1 MSRLRLK
8 PSHTT
13 FRGHGCRRRPQP
25 EVADGEFLT
34 LLGPSGCGKTTTLR
48 MIAGFLG
55 PDAGDIW
62 FDDRRMTDVPPH
74 RRNTAMVFQSYAL
87 FPHMSVAE
95 NVGFGLLMRKLPKA
109 ESAARVAEALELV
122 SLTGLEDRR
131 PGQLSGGQQQR
142 VGSGARHRHAPG
154 HPAVRRA
161 ALQSR
166 CQAPGKVRVEIRELQ
181 RRLRITS
188 IYVTH
193 DQAEALV
200 VSDRIVVM
208 NRGRIEQIGDPDT
221 IYRAPDNAF
230 VADFI
235 GLTNIVEGT
244 LLDDRTVDTPIGRL
258 RIDGGQPL
266 KSTRVK
272 LIWRPEDMKAT
283 ANGLANRL
291 SGTVR
296 QVIFRGNVTEFTFDV
311 NGHSLRGQLDND
323 LAASGRRGHHS
334 SASTPTASGSS
345 AEMRP
350 RLAIVLLCAARRRL
364 HLPVPGSGTD
374 HYRPAERRRL
384 GLRARARV
392 HLGVL
397 GGALR
402 SAVPRLVP
410 VLGQGRRRQR
420 LRHAPAG
427 LSAGAVPAATARRA
441 RASSD
446 RS

>member
-1 MSRLRLK
+1 
-8 PSHTT
+8 
-13 FRGHGCRRRPQP
+13 
-25 EVADGEFLT
+25 
-34 LLGPSGCGKTTTLR
+34 

-95 NVGFGLLMRKLPKA
+95 NDVGFGCCMRKLPRM

-122 SLTGLEDRR
+122 SLTGLEDRAAGTAFR
-131 PGQLSGGQQQR
+131 R
-142 VGSGARHRHAPG
+142 AAAAGSWLWRAPSSRAPG

-166 CQAPGKVRVEIRELQ
+166 RQLREKVRVEDPKLQ

-200 VSDRIVVM
+200 VSDRIVAM

-235 GLTNIVEGT
+235 GLTNIVEAHCST
-244 LLDDRTVDTPIGRL
+244 TARSIRRSVACS
-258 RIDGGQPL
+258 IDGGQPL
-266 KSTRVK
+266 TIHACKADTAPRGHEGDGQ
-272 LIWRPEDMKAT
+272 RPGQSIVRHGAAGHLRAAT
-283 ANGLANRL
+283 SR
-291 SGTVR
+291 SSR
-296 QVIFRGNVTEFTFDV
+296 SDV

-323 LAASGRRGHHS
+323 LRPQEGEAITS
-334 SASTPTASGSS
+334 SASTPD
-345 AEMRP
+345 R
-350 RLAIVLLCAARRRL
+350 I
-364 HLPVPGSGTD
+364 
-374 HYRPAERRRL
+374 
-384 GLRARARV
+384 RV
-392 HLGVL
+392 VG
-397 GGALR
+397 
-402 SAVPRLVP
+402 
-410 VLGQGRRRQR
+410 
-420 LRHAPAG
+420 
-427 LSAGAVPAATARRA
+427 
-441 RASSD
+441 
-446 RS
+446 

>member
-1 MSRLRLK
+1 
-8 PSHTT
+8 
-13 FRGHGCRRRPQP
+13 
-25 EVADGEFLT
+25 
-34 LLGPSGCGKTTTLR
+34 
-48 MIAGFLG
+48 
-55 PDAGDIW
+55 
-62 FDDRRMTDVPPH
+62 MTDVPPH

-142 VGSGARHRHAPG
+142 VALARAIVTRQDILLFDEPLSNLDAKL
-154 HPAVRRA
+154 RE
-161 ALQSR
+161 
-166 CQAPGKVRVEIRELQ
+166 KVRVEIRELQ

-235 GLTNIVEGT
+235 GLTNIIEGT

-283 ANGLANRL
+283 ANGLANQL

-323 LAASGRRGHHS
+323 L
-334 SASTPTASGSS
+334 
-345 AEMRP
+345 RP
-350 RLAIVLLCAARRRL
+350 REGETV
-364 HLPVPGSGTD
+364 T
-374 HYRPAERRRL
+374 L
-384 GLRARARV
+384 GLDADRIRV
-392 HLGVL
+392 VG
-397 GGALR
+397 
-402 SAVPRLVP
+402 
-410 VLGQGRRRQR
+410 
-420 LRHAPAG
+420 
-427 LSAGAVPAATARRA
+427 
-441 RASSD
+441 
-446 RS
+446 

>member
-1 MSRLRLK
+1 MSRLRLN
-8 PSHTT
+8 HLT
-13 FRGHGCRRRPQP
+13 RRFEGMVAVDDLSL

-62 FDDRRMTDVPPH
+62 FDERCMTDVPPH

-95 NVGFGLLMRKLPKA
+95 NVDFGLLMRKLPRA
-109 ESAARVAEALELV
+109 ERAARVAEALDLV

-142 VGSGARHRHAPG
+142 VALARAIVTRPDILLFDEPLSNLDAKL
-154 HPAVRRA
+154 RE
-161 ALQSR
+161 
-166 CQAPGKVRVEIRELQ
+166 KVRVEIRELQ
-181 RRLRITS
+181 RRLGITS

-235 GLTNIVEGT
+235 GLTNIIEGT

-258 RIDGGQPL
+258 RIDVGRPL
-266 KSTRVK
+266 KSIRVK

-283 ANGLANRL
+283 ANGRANRL

-311 NGHSLRGQLDND
+311 NGHSLRGQVDND
-323 LAASGRRGHHS
+323 L
-334 SASTPTASGSS
+334 
-345 AEMRP
+345 RP
-350 RLAIVLLCAARRRL
+350 QEGKAI
-364 HLPVPGSGTD
+364 T
-374 HYRPAERRRL
+374 L
-384 GLRARARV
+384 GLDADRIRV
-392 HLGVL
+392 VG
-397 GGALR
+397 
-402 SAVPRLVP
+402 
-410 VLGQGRRRQR
+410 
-420 LRHAPAG
+420 
-427 LSAGAVPAATARRA
+427 
-441 RASSD
+441 
-446 RS
+446 

>member
-1 MSRLRLK
+1 MSRLRLN
-8 PSHTT
+8 HLT
-13 FRGHGCRRRPQP
+13 RRFEGMVAVDDLSL

-95 NVGFGLLMRKLPKA
+95 NVGFGLLMRKLPKM
-109 ESAARVAEALELV
+109 ESAARVAEALDLV

-142 VGSGARHRHAPG
+142 VALARAIVTRPDILLFDEPLSNLDAKL
-154 HPAVRRA
+154 RE
-161 ALQSR
+161 
-166 CQAPGKVRVEIRELQ
+166 KVRVEIRELQ

-235 GLTNIVEGT
+235 GLTNIIEGM
-244 LLDDRTVDTPIGRL
+244 LLDDGTVDTPIGRL
-258 RIDGGQPL
+258 RIDGGRPP

-283 ANGLANRL
+283 ANGQANRL

-296 QVIFRGNVTEFTFDV
+296 QVIYRGNVTEFTFDV

-323 LAASGRRGHHS
+323 L
-334 SASTPTASGSS
+334 
-345 AEMRP
+345 RP
-350 RLAIVLLCAARRRL
+350 QEGEAI
-364 HLPVPGSGTD
+364 T
-374 HYRPAERRRL
+374 L
-384 GLRARARV
+384 GLEADRIRV
-392 HLGVL
+392 VI
-397 GGALR
+397 
-402 SAVPRLVP
+402 
-410 VLGQGRRRQR
+410 
-420 LRHAPAG
+420 
-427 LSAGAVPAATARRA
+427 
-441 RASSD
+441 
-446 RS
+446 